1 MPSPAIGQIATL
13 ILAAG
18 AYVVACTDQE
28 LVDRC
33 LRGED
38 EAWVA
43 LSDLIARLISGLAAT
58 RWLDAATQEDV
69 AQEVLAE
76 LLHNQCGAL
85 RRFAGHSRL
94 STYLATIVLRVAA
107 RLHRGPIPL
116 VPGNPGLIEE
126 LSKAT
131 DRQTSHVEMWV
142 VIRQVLS
149 PTDIL
154 ILRLGAVGYTADEI
168 ADMLSRLHNR
178 PWRAEAVRQ
187 RKSRAI
193 HRVRQALSEAW

>member
-1 MPSPAIGQIATL
+1 MEIRGYLIPGPKAGLGALTDVDDHGLINTQQAWWYAKL

-43 LSDLIARLISGLAAT
+43 LSDLIARLIGGVAAT

-107 RLHRGPIPL
+107 CIAGPY
-116 VPGNPGLIEE
+116 
-126 LSKAT
+126 LSCPAT
-131 DRQTSHVEMWV
+131 
-142 VIRQVLS
+142 
-149 PTDIL
+149 
-154 ILRLGAVGYTADEI
+154 LG
-168 ADMLSRLHNR
+168 
-178 PWRAEAVRQ
+178 
-187 RKSRAI
+187 
-193 HRVRQALSEAW
+193 